1 VVRSNGAGVLMR
13 GAAAAAGRALTG
25 ARFAQVTLP
34 ALINGAAGV
43 VVAAEG
49 MPISLLAFTIT
60 NGKIAEVD
68 VIDDP
73 GRIAEADLTILDR

>member
-1 VVRSNGAGVLMR
+1 
-13 GAAAAAGRALTG
+13 
-25 ARFAQVTLP
+25 
-34 ALINGAAGV
+34 
-43 VVAAEG
+43 
-49 MPISLLAFTIT
+49 MPISFLAFTIT